1 MIHQNQKYFYYVV
14 IHYLFHFVS
23 SKIENDSE
31 IRKFLCKFQF
41 YISCKLFAIKL
52 GRTCT
57 CTGYLVVSVF
67 SFMPT
72 IIHLIIFMQNCGYN
86 YYGHF
91 NEFSSIVFK
100 VSLMALLN
108 VRIHKTFLEAELQFS
123 KSGCIRKYFL
133 EFPFLMGFGIIGG
146 IGFFSRL
153 FKWLNFEVR
162 DQDTGY

>member
-1 MIHQNQKYFYYVV
+1 MLLFIICF
-14 IHYLFHFVS
+14 ILFHFVS

-123 KSGCIRKYFL
+123 KSGCIHKYFL
-133 EFPFLMGFGIIGG
+133 EFPFLIGFGIGG

-153 FKWLNFEVR
+153 FKWLNFEFQ

>member
-23 SKIENDSE
+23 SKIENDQE

-123 KSGCIRKYFL
+123 KSGCMHKYFYIS
-133 EFPFLMGFGIIGG
+133 FFHGVWYWGHWFLQQTF
-146 IGFFSRL
+146 
-153 FKWLNFEVR
+153 
-162 DQDTGY
+162 